1 MRKKMFFE
9 KLLMYINN
17 DSISERKRIKDSI
30 IRDFSEYAERY
41 WQLHQKYNSI
51 LWLNYNHVVTEVE
64 LQNEQIVITTSDHNK
79 YEMPISFFF
88 DFHEIDL
95 TKKLINEDIERTNR
109 EIQRQHYAI
118 KYAYNL
124 IDEKNQRIKKY
135 EKTLKCI
142 ESEKWAS

>member
-1 MRKKMFFE
+1 MMKKMFFE
-9 KLLMYINN
+9 KLIGYINN
-17 DSISERKRIKDSI
+17 DSIAVRKKMKISI
-30 IRDFSEYAERY
+30 ISELHEYVERY
-41 WQLHQKYNSI
+41 WNLHKKYNSI
-51 LWLNYNHVVTEVE
+51 LWLNYNHVIIEVE
-64 LQNEQIVITTSDHNK
+64 MIDEKLIITTSDHNT

-88 DFHEIDL
+88 DFHEIEL

-124 IDEKNQRIKKY
+124 IDEKNQRIKEY

-142 ESEKWAS
+142 ESERWAS

>member
-41 WQLHQKYNSI
+41 WQLHKKYNSI
-51 LWLNYNHVVTEVE
+51 LWLNYNHIITE
-64 LQNEQIVITTSDHNK
+64 

-95 TKKLINEDIERTNR
+95 TKKLINEDIERTKN

>member
-1 MRKKMFFE
+1 MMKKMFFE
-9 KLLMYINN
+9 KLIGYINS
-17 DSISERKRIKDSI
+17 DSISARKKMKSSI
-30 IRDFSEYAERY
+30 ISGLHEYVERY
-41 WQLHQKYNSI
+41 YNLHKKYNSI
-51 LWLNYNHVVTEVE
+51 MWLNYNHVISEVE
-64 LQNEQIVITTSDHNK
+64 MIGEKLIIITSDHNT

-88 DFHEIDL
+88 DYHEIEL

-124 IDEKNQRIKKY
+124 IDEKNQRIKEY